1 MSNYILIAI
10 SDKLLPHISVLQ
22 KHDSTHFLCQNISL
36 FAMITA
42 GTYYG
47 IYNNIDN
54 LLQLSIND
62 ISSPT
67 CITHKTYIIT
77 KL

>member
-22 KHDSTHFLCQNISL
+22 KL
-36 FAMITA
+36 ITA